1 MEAAQKE
8 VKLEN
13 LSIGELVLELI
24 SEKDEFDSLSY
35 MNRLSKSTAE
45 MDLDIVILSWKHKN
59 SMAYQLQF
67 QTDLSCEILYFL
79 TLKENRLIFGESS
92 DQSSPYVDRQP
103 SYIQIQDMRRR
114 LILEI
119 DKYNRHIKCN
129 N

>member
-1 MEAAQKE
+1 MEAVQKK

-24 SEKDEFDSLSY
+24 SEKDEFDFLSY

-45 MDLDIVILSWKHKN
+45 MARNIAILSWRHKN
-59 SMAYQLQF
+59 STAYQLQF